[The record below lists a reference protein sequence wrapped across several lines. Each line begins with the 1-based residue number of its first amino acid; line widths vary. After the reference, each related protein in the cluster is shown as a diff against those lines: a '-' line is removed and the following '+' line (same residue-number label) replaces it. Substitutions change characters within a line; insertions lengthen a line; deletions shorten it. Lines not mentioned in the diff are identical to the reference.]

1 MLSPDTSVPANDL
14 ETPMNDV
21 LTLLLSI
28 SEDPTVDFTYR
39 LSALK
44 AMAQIED
51 RTSTEDRDIHEA
63 VNAHTAT
70 AEQRHRPTVWIRG
83 RFRFSTN

>member
-44 AMAQIED
+44 AMGQLGD
-51 RTSTEDRDIHEA
+51 QVSTDCCETRGSVDA
-63 VNAHTAT
+63 PAT
-70 AEQRHRPTVWIRG
+70 LVPLVQPAWSFPG
-83 RFRFSTN
+83 RLRFSAN